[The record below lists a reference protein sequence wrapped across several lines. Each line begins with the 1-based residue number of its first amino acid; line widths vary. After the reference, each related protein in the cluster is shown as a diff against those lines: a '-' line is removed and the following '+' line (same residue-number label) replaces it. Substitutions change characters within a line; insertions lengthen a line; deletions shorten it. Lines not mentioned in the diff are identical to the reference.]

1 MTDSEG
7 ASVVLDGEAFSI
19 RLPSFDGPL
28 ELLLHLI
35 RKEELDIF
43 DIQISRLTA
52 AYLGYLEAMRMHSVE
67 PASEF
72 LVMAASLI
80 QIKSAMLLPRPPLS
94 DDPLADPLDPRAELV
109 RRLLEYQ
116 RYREVA
122 RALDREPRAGRDVFF
137 RAAGIDRPP
146 DPEDDQELANQDIF
160 RLAEAFRRLI
170 VQGRFTAPH
179 DIHVERISIAERI
192 AQIAEILGRDQRT
205 SFEYLLVGSRHR
217 EEAITTFLALLEM
230 ARLKLV
236 RVTQGDRL
244 GPLWV
249 EARVGSI
256 GSLGEEA
263 AGMMDDPHGPTPAG
277 RVQPSSA
284 GPSDATLGADSA
296 RIDSGDDNG
305 VSFEDD
311 ELIDESEEG
320 GWTD

>member
-1 MTDSEG
+1 VIELE
-7 ASVVLDGEAFSI
+7 SVPVILEGEAFSI
-19 RLPSFDGPL
+19 RLPVFDGPL

-43 DIQISRLTA
+43 DIPISRLTA
-52 AYLGYLEAMRMHSVE
+52 TYLGYLEEMRKLSVE

-72 LVMAASLI
+72 LVMAASLM

-94 DDPLADPLDPRAELV
+94 DDPLMDPLDPRAELV

-116 RYREVA
+116 RYQEVA
-122 RALDREPRAGRDVFF
+122 KALDLHPRAGRDVFF
-137 RAAGIDRPP
+137 RTAGIDRPP
-146 DPEDDQELANQDIF
+146 DPEDEQDLANQDIF

-170 VQGRFTAPH
+170 TKGRFTAPH

-192 AQIAEILGRDQRT
+192 AQIAEILARDQRT
-205 SFEYLLVGSRHR
+205 NFEYLLLGSRHR

-249 EARVGSI
+249 EARVGAI
-256 GSLGEEA
+256 GTLGEDA
-263 AGMMDDPHGPTPAG
+263 AGMMDDPLGPTPAG
-277 RVQPSSA
+277 RVQSGS
-284 GPSDATLGADSA
+284 ADS
-296 RIDSGDDNG
+296 GG
-305 VSFEDD
+305 VADPFEDPS
-311 ELIDESEEG
+311 LLDESEDG
-320 GWTD
+320 GWAD

>member
-1 MTDSEG
+1 VTAFEDVP
-7 ASVVLDGEAFSI
+7 VVLEGEAFSI
-19 RLPSFDGPL
+19 RLPVFDGPL

-43 DIQISRLTA
+43 DIPISRLTA
-52 AYLGYLEAMRMHSVE
+52 TYLGYLEEMRRLAVE

-72 LVMAASLI
+72 LVMAATLM
-80 QIKSAMLLPRPPLS
+80 QIKSAMLLPRPPLT
-94 DDPLADPLDPRAELV
+94 DDPLMDPLDPRAELV

-116 RYREVA
+116 RYQEVA
-122 RALDREPRAGRDVFF
+122 RALDLHPRAGRDVFF
-137 RAAGIDRPP
+137 RTPGIDRPP
-146 DPEDDQELANQDIF
+146 DPEDEQDLANQDIF

-170 VQGRFTAPH
+170 TKGRFTAPH

-192 AQIAEILGRDQRT
+192 AQIAEILARDQRT
-205 SFEYLLVGSRHR
+205 NFEYLLLGSRHR

-256 GSLGEEA
+256 GTLGEDA
-263 AGMMDDPHGPTPAG
+263 AGMMDDPFGPTPAG
-277 RVQPSSA
+277 RVQSVSGA
-284 GPSDATLGADSA
+284 SGGAADA
-296 RIDSGDDNG
+296 
-305 VSFEDD
+305 FE
-311 ELIDESEEG
+311 EASPLDESEDG
-320 GWTD
+320 GWAD